1 MMIATVTLLFVT
13 HNSSHDCTARIQ
25 AELKSLNPEQSWLP
39 ETPSLL
45 TTSAMSR
52 MFSASPSTLQGNCV
66 TPRQLAYED
75 LPRLT
80 YLNAVVDE
88 TMRLFP
94 VAATGSVR

>member
-1 MMIATVTLLFVT
+1 
-13 HNSSHDCTARIQ
+13 
-25 AELKSLNPEQSWLP
+25 
-39 ETPSLL
+39 
-45 TTSAMSR
+45 MSR